1 MAITGDR
8 LPAKVRVINYESPT
22 HGFFPLYTHR
32 QLKRNGAAFLAF
44 QHSMSIIFK
53 TYIWNRKQK
62 APHCAVGIAI
72 TIYNNSQRQKTEVRN
87 FYATKH
93 PRTSSIQKTNK
104 KGNMIPPTPQ
114 ERKMT
119 RDIQP
124 T

>member
-1 MAITGDR
+1 MAINGDR
-8 LPAKVRVINYESPT
+8 LPAKVRVINYESLT

-72 TIYNNSQRQKTEVRN
+72 TRVSTTTVKDRKQKCETFMLQNTPGQAVFRKQIKK
-87 FYATKH
+87 AT
-93 PRTSSIQKTNK
+93 
-104 KGNMIPPTPQ
+104 
-114 ERKMT
+114 
-119 RDIQP
+119 
-124 T
+124 